1 MDDVVHRLLRE
12 LPDTKKDRYDIAYER
27 GRAQAR
33 SALLFGGM
41 AIGLVSGALGM
52 FLLDPVNG
60 SGRRAEL
67 AQRVRARFDDLRQT
81 LQSRSQD
88 LRNRVV
94 GTATELGLPGT
105 PPSNAERREAA
116 VVASASS
123 PSRPGLRTAPR
134 SAAASTP
141 AAVAPAAP
149 AAPREDTTDRV
160 PVAAGSTER

>member
-60 SGRRAEL
+60 SARRAEL

-81 LQSRSQD
+81 LQGRSQD

-116 VVASASS
+116 AALASS

-141 AAVAPAAP
+141 AAIAPAAP
-149 AAPREDTTDRV
+149 AAPRDDTTDRV